1 MAVTRANVAVEMLD
15 DFELEVGK
23 LQGVVAVG
31 FSGGEDDLTIHVL
44 VGDTTD
50 AMAAEAQLPD
60 LLRLYFDGPV
70 ACLVGVAGGAPG
82 AIQKVLAAPDE
93 QAPEPPP
100 PGRTSSTGSAGDR
113 RLEGDRRATRATP
126 AITEMSSEQVLERA
140 EFIAVNLADEG
151 EDVEVHLSLGGR
163 RESARRTGARAKAAA
178 EATLEALHAL
188 GWKAPFSV
196 RSAIRLAVGT
206 EGAVI
211 VYLDGPGAE
220 RMGISRARTIQE
232 AAVKATLHALN
243 RYLDDPRHKSA

>member
-15 DFELEVGK
+15 DFELEVRK
-23 LQGVVAVG
+23 LQGIVAVG

-60 LLRLYFDGPV
+60 LLRLHFDGPV
-70 ACLVGVAGGAPG
+70 ACLVGVAGAAPG
-82 AIQKVLAAPDE
+82 AMQKVLAAPDE
-93 QAPEPPP
+93 QTLEPPSP
-100 PGRTSSTGSAGDR
+100 SRRPSAGSAGDR
-113 RLEGDRRATRATP
+113 RLEADRRVTP
-126 AITEMSSEQVLERA
+126 AITEMSSEQVLQRV

-188 GWKAPFSV
+188 GWKAPFNV
-196 RSAIRLAVGT
+196 RSAIRLAVGA

-220 RMGISRARTIQE
+220 RMGISRARTTEE

-243 RYLDDPRHKSA
+243 RYLDDPRHKSS